1 MQQVLPGVYTFSG
14 LLAGRVYLL
23 RDDDGLTLVDT
34 SISNAGGKI
43 LAQLKEA
50 GHQPGDV
57 KRILITHAHSDHV
70 GSLPMVQAATEAE
83 VWCHALEQ
91 PVIEGK
97 IPMPRRESRIPMPET
112 TFKPTPV
119 HRTLAEGEVLPI
131 LGNLHVMATPGHA
144 PGHISF
150 WQPERSMLIVGDVIF
165 YFFNRMTLPLD
176 LFTVDMDENKRSVQ
190 KLAALKPESLL
201 FGHGQ
206 PIVGG
211 AHKHLAAFTQRLG
224 L

>member
-1 MQQVLPGVYTFSG
+1 MQQVLPNVYTFTG
-14 LLAGRVYLL
+14 LLMGRVYLL

-34 SISNAGGKI
+34 SMGGAGGKI

-57 KRILITHAHSDHV
+57 KRILITHAHPDHV
-70 GSLPMVQAATEAE
+70 GSLPVVQQATGAE

-97 IPMPRRESRIPMPET
+97 IPMPRRESRIPMSAT
-112 TFKPTPV
+112 TFKPAPV
-119 HRTLAEGEVLPI
+119 HRTLDDGEVLPI
-131 LGNLHVMATPGHA
+131 LGSLHVLATPGHA

-150 WQPERSMLIVGDVIF
+150 WQPERSILIVGDVIF
-165 YFFNRMTLPLD
+165 YFFNRMTLPLG

-190 KLAALKPESLL
+190 KVVALKPETLL

-211 AHKHLAAFTQRLG
+211 ARTHLAAFTQRLG